1 MTPKEKAEAIK
12 KQLVVINQLL
22 KKPENKLCAD
32 CKKINPTWASVNL
45 GVFVCINCSGC
56 HREIGVHITK
66 IRSVNLDV
74 WPQEVLNNFKI
85 INNKIAN
92 KYWECK
98 LKNFDFKSLQGDKY
112 KLIQFIRD
120 KYENKKWIDTKKKID
135 PMSLIIKGKIKKY
148 KKLFCESEDEDE
160 EEQSDDD
167 DKKNK
172 KRKNKKKKKDNDDS
186 ESEED
191 DDKQKKSKKK
201 KRKDESEDNESEK
214 KGKNKKKEDDEEE
227 DDDDDDEED
236 NDDDEDEEEND
247 NKNKKNHSK
256 NKKDEDDDDFEE
268 VKEKKI
274 IESKT
279 PITQRPQQLSN
290 NLFLDMNT
298 NQNNQNNLNLNFN
311 NNNSNSSN
319 NLSMNNNIVD
329 IFNQQTPADK
339 KSQDLMN
346 NINNAYFSPQPVNSA
361 RTNNMF
367 QQMPN
372 NMGLNLQ
379 NRNNNLQDNNMNNYQ
394 NMGQNNIMN
403 INHVHST
410 QNIHMNMNN
419 NMFNMNMNNNMNN
432 NMNYGMNN
440 NFNMG
445 GMNNINNM
453 NNNMQNNMNNNMNIN
468 NNNNNLKSTSSST
481 IPSNIPSF
489 NMEYFNQNL
498 TGGKKSNA
506 GSTYNFSKNKVDPFS
521 NLVSFKK

>member
-98 LKNFDFKSLQGDKY
+98 LKNFNFKSIQGDNH
-112 KLIQFIRD
+112 KLVQFIRD
-120 KYENKKWIDTKKKID
+120 KYENKKWIDSKKKID
-135 PMSLIIKGKIKKY
+135 PMTLIIKGKIKKY
-148 KKLFCESEDEDE
+148 KKLFCESEDEEEDE
-160 EEQSDDD
+160 EEDQSDDD
-167 DKKNK
+167 RKNK
-172 KRKNKKKKKDNDDS
+172 KNKNKKKKKDKDVSEDEEDDNKHKKKKKNNKDDDS
-186 ESEED
+186 EDSDEEED
-191 DDKQKKSKKK
+191 
-201 KRKDESEDNESEK
+201 
-214 KGKNKKKEDDEEE
+214 KGKKKKKEDNDEE
-227 DDDDDDEED
+227 DDDDEEGEENEED
-236 NDDDEDEEEND
+236 D
-247 NKNKKNHSK
+247 NKNKKNK
-256 NKKDEDDDDFEE
+256 NKNDEEEDDDFEE

-274 IESKT
+274 YESKS
-279 PITQRPQQLSN
+279 PITQRPPQLSN
-290 NLFLDMNT
+290 NLLFEMNL
-298 NQNNQNNLNLNFN
+298 NQNKQNNLNLNFN
-311 NNNSNSSN
+311 NNNANSAN
-319 NLSMNNNIVD
+319 NLSLNNNNNIVD

-346 NINNAYFSPQPVNSA
+346 NINNAYFSPQPTNSS
-361 RTNNMF
+361 RFNSMF

-379 NRNNNLQDNNMNNYQ
+379 NKNNNIQNNNMNNYQ
-394 NMGQNNIMN
+394 NMGSNNNIMN
-403 INHVHST
+403 INHVHSM
-410 QNIHMNMNN
+410 QNVHMNMNN
-419 NMFNMNMNNNMNN
+419 NNMYNMNN

-440 NFNMG
+440 FA
-445 GMNNINNM
+445 GMNNNM
-453 NNNMQNNMNNNMNIN
+453 NSMNNGMQNNMNNNMNFN
-468 NNNNNLKSTSSST
+468 NNNNNLKHTTSST
-481 IPSNIPSF
+481 IPSNNPSF

-498 TGGKKSNA
+498 TGGKKNKA
-506 GSTYNFSKNKVDPFS
+506 ESTYNFSKNKVDPFS

>member
-98 LKNFDFKSLQGDKY
+98 LKNFNFKSIQGDNH
-112 KLIQFIRD
+112 KLVQFIRD
-120 KYENKKWIDTKKKID
+120 KYENKKWIDSKKKID
-135 PMSLIIKGKIKKY
+135 PMTLIIKGKIKKY
-148 KKLFCESEDEDE
+148 KKLFCESEDEEEDE
-160 EEQSDDD
+160 EEDQSDDD
-167 DKKNK
+167 RKNK
-172 KRKNKKKKKDNDDS
+172 KNKNKKKKKDKDVSEDEEDDNKHKKKKKNNKDDDS
-186 ESEED
+186 EDSDEEED
-191 DDKQKKSKKK
+191 
-201 KRKDESEDNESEK
+201 
-214 KGKNKKKEDDEEE
+214 KGKKKKKEDNDEE
-227 DDDDDDEED
+227 DDDDEEGNDDEE
-236 NDDDEDEEEND
+236 NEEDD
-247 NKNKKNHSK
+247 NKNKKNK
-256 NKKDEDDDDFEE
+256 NKNDEEEDDDFEE

-274 IESKT
+274 YESKS
-279 PITQRPQQLSN
+279 PITQRPPQLSN
-290 NLFLDMNT
+290 NLLFEMNL
-298 NQNNQNNLNLNFN
+298 NQNKQNNLNLNFN
-311 NNNSNSSN
+311 NNNANSAN
-319 NLSMNNNIVD
+319 NLSLNNNNNNIVD

-346 NINNAYFSPQPVNSA
+346 NINNAYFSPQPTNSS
-361 RTNNMF
+361 RFNSMF

-379 NRNNNLQDNNMNNYQ
+379 NKNNNIQNNNMNNYQ
-394 NMGQNNIMN
+394 NMGSNNNIMN
-403 INHVHST
+403 INHVHNM
-410 QNIHMNMNN
+410 QNVHMNMNN
-419 NMFNMNMNNNMNN
+419 NNMYNMNN

-440 NFNMG
+440 FA
-445 GMNNINNM
+445 GMNNNM
-453 NNNMQNNMNNNMNIN
+453 NSMNNGMQNNMNNNMNFN
-468 NNNNNLKSTSSST
+468 NNNNNLKHTTSST
-481 IPSNIPSF
+481 IPSNNPSF

-498 TGGKKSNA
+498 TGGKKNKA
-506 GSTYNFSKNKVDPFS
+506 ESTYNFSKNKVDPFS

>member
-167 DKKNK
+167 KKNK

-191 DDKQKKSKKK
+191 DDRQKKSKKK

-227 DDDDDDEED
+227 DDDEED
-236 NDDDEDEEEND
+236 NDDDEDDEEND

-319 NLSMNNNIVD
+319 NLSMNNNNIVD

-379 NRNNNLQDNNMNNYQ
+379 NRNNNLQTNNMNNYQ

-440 NFNMG
+440 FA
-445 GMNNINNM
+445 GMNNNM
-453 NNNMQNNMNNNMNIN
+453 NSMNNGMQNNMNNNMNFN